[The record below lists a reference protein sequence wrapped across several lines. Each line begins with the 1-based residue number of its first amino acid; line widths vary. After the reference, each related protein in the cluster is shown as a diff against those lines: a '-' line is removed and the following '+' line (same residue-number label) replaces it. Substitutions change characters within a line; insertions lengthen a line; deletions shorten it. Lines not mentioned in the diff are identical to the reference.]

1 MSSACSLRVM
11 GRMGVFS
18 VGLIFHQVV
27 GYRLACC
34 SHLKAMMAS
43 SCNQVKNTVLEMVC
57 SQLLLIP
64 VRFMDLCMVLWI
76 TRHMREGA
84 IPASHFSAQSD
95 GALGEACWAADDHHG
110 WKMIL
115 LAARRFLPCLID
127 QISFFSCFSKYYFFV
142 IW

>member
-1 MSSACSLRVM
+1 
-11 GRMGVFS
+11 
-18 VGLIFHQVV
+18 
-27 GYRLACC
+27 
-34 SHLKAMMAS
+34 
-43 SCNQVKNTVLEMVC
+43 
-57 SQLLLIP
+57 
-64 VRFMDLCMVLWI
+64 
-76 TRHMREGA
+76 MREGA